1 MVSWLVGWLKG
12 GLAAANAACR
22 QAVGLHRGIVACLGM
37 RHHNAEALNP
47 FLGILAILG
56 LEY

>member
-1 MVSWLVGWLKG
+1 MVGLGWLKG

-22 QAVGLHRGIVACLGM
+22 QAVSLHGGIVACLRM
-37 RHHNAEALNP
+37 CYHNAEALHP